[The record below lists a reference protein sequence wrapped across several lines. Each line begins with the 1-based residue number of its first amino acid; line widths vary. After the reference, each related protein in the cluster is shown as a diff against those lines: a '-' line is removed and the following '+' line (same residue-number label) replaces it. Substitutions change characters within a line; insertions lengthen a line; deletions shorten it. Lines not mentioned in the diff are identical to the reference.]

1 MEENKIKVWSMSL
14 SVLEGEM
21 YQLSSMLTE
30 QKSLMSS
37 MMELPLVSDKG
48 QHTTTVY
55 SAFPLLVMV
64 GGAAC
69 WWTEKYVND

>member
-1 MEENKIKVWSMSL
+1 MLL

-48 QHTTTVY
+48 QCTATVQNAL
-55 SAFPLLVMV
+55 SVPV
-64 GGAAC
+64 GV
-69 WWTEKYVND
+69 TDLFLKELIST

>member
-1 MEENKIKVWSMSL
+1 MMEENKIKVWSMSL

-55 SAFPLLVMV
+55 SALPLV